1 MNINFPPVDERYI
14 KSKVEDGFYSNI
26 TEVVRDAVRR
36 MRERDESTHTR
47 LMAALEAGEQA
58 IREGH
63 TVPYTADFLDECEKR
78 ARQNLAQGK
87 ELNPDVLP

>member
-1 MNINFPPVDERYI
+1 MNINFPSVDERYI
-14 KSKVEDGFYSNI
+14 KGKVEDGFYSNA

-36 MRERDESTHTR
+36 MRERDESPHAR

-58 IREGH
+58 IREGR
-63 TVPYTADFLDECEKR
+63 TAPYTPDFLDECEKR
-78 ARQNLAQGK
+78 ARQNLAEGK